1 MEWSEEHNTLT
12 GRGIGAQ
19 AEWKAALK
27 LQPRDKD
34 LVAALERAVTNAE
47 MERNTAREILM
58 AALNQLDRAQG
69 AGAGRLFCSIP
80 FAPSRI

>member
-1 MEWSEEHNTLT
+1 MECSEEHSTLT
-12 GRGIGAQ
+12 GRGTGAQ

-47 MERNTAREILM
+47 MERNTAKEILM

-69 AGAGRLFCSIP
+69 AGTGRLFCSIP